1 MKKFLVTIAVLG
13 FAFSAQADVDHMHEV
28 QINGGF
34 GGGLTS
40 VGGTQASVNIN
51 DSDLE
56 DNSPW
61 YVGAEVYKT
70 MGSNMQLGGIIS
82 LGDRDTTG
90 SELGYTL
97 GVVGRYNFDTDFS
110 QSMFA
115 GAGISY
121 ADLGVDGVD
130 SNRIALL
137 LQFGKRFMISDQ
149 LTWTP
154 NVALNMGI
162 GGDLDEGT
170 SIAINLISF
179 SGFM

>member
-13 FAFSAQADVDHMHEV
+13 FAFSAQAEGDHMYEV

-40 VGGTQASVNIN
+40 VGGTSGGFNIN
-51 DSDLE
+51 DEDTG

-61 YVGAEVYKT
+61 SLGAEVYKT
-70 MGSNMQLGGIIS
+70 MGSNMQVGGI
-82 LGDRDTTG
+82 LTFGDRDNAG

-97 GVVGRYNFDTDFS
+97 GVVGRYNFDTDYT

-115 GAGISY
+115 GLGLAYS
-121 ADLGVDGVD
+121 DLGVDGVD
-130 SNRIALL
+130 STRIALL
-137 LQFGKRFMISDQ
+137 LQFGKRFMLSEH